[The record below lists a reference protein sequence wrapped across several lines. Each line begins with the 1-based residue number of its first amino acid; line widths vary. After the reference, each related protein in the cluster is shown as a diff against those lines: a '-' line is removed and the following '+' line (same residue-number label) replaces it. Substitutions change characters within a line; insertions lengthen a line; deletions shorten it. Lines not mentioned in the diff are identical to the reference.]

1 MSRSAAARVD
11 HDRARRTPYAPGVP
25 RRVSGPVRTP
35 RARIDPRALAMSDA
49 ALAPAPRPRVPSRPP
64 PRLAAG
70 GASLVLR
77 VADAAVGVSGS
88 RTMDRLVRSRAWVVI
103 VGFGLIGIVAMQVSM
118 LKLNSGI
125 GRAVE
130 TAATLERSNATLR
143 AQVSRLSSGDRI
155 QALAGS
161 RGFLMPE
168 PSDVTFLRAGSLGI
182 DGARAARRMQ
192 APNAEIAGPAGSMTV
207 ADSVKAITATE
218 APATAA
224 GAPTAADTAGARAA
238 PAAAT
243 ATATPTAA
251 GGATAPAVSAPTAT
265 QAAAP
270 AAATAA
276 TAAAGATPAA
286 TASGGVTIP

>member
-1 MSRSAAARVD
+1 
-11 HDRARRTPYAPGVP
+11 
-25 RRVSGPVRTP
+25 VRTP

-103 VGFGLIGIVAMQVSM
+103 VGFGLIGIVAMQVSL

-130 TAATLERSNATLR
+130 TAATLERTNATLR

-168 PSDVTFLRAGSLGI
+168 PSDVTFLRAGTLSA
-182 DGARAARRMQ
+182 DGARAARRMR
-192 APNAEIAGPAGSMTV
+192 APDPEIAGPAGSMTV
-207 ADSVKAITATE
+207 ADSVKAITATDATGAPVSTAAAAGTAE
-218 APATAA
+218 PVAAAPATAA
-224 GAPTAADTAGARAA
+224 TIP
-238 PAAAT
+238 
-243 ATATPTAA
+243 A
-251 GGATAPAVSAPTAT
+251 GGATAPATTAAAPTASQQT
-265 QAAAP
+265 AAAAAP
-270 AAATAA
+270 V
-276 TAAAGATPAA
+276 TPAA
-286 TASGGVTIP
+286 TGPAATSSGGVTIP